1 MRINRPKDGE
11 YRYKT
16 KFLWFPKRFDGGW
29 YWLETITIRQVY
41 LYHGVLKRG
50 WADIQSILTTVDDTC
65 LLNPPGCGLK
75 EEFKPK
81 QR

>member
-50 WADIQSILTTVDDTC
+50 WSDIC

-81 QR
+81 KSLKERYSKQR

>member
-1 MRINRPKDGE
+1 MKINRPKDGE
-11 YRYKT
+11 YRHKT

-50 WADIQSILTTVDDTC
+50 WSDICFQNHGDDPV
-65 LLNPPGCGLK
+65 LNPPGCGLK

-81 QR
+81 KL